1 MPFPLRTAPLMLPLQ
16 SPVAKR
22 LLAISFL
29 LSFVVVTLQVV
40 FTDAQVSAVSYDEGV
55 AAAVGVVD
63 RNTYQADK
71 IPNGFYEGISAGFFF
86 NEETNEKP
94 GLISDNIRRVRA
106 TGELLAF
113 DVLKALNDSSDR
125 AAALYLYVEQL
136 QTEAT
141 LITRIRAENKALTE
155 DYRANI
161 RTLNNDLK
169 VAKKAYSEALK
180 NQVPDAAQLA
190 FDRMQQIQAQIEP
203 FEETRRAISRFD
215 GQYSQALSTMQKRYT
230 FLTANRD
237 AVLKGVRVVNVSDTQ
252 IKLIFSRSEWERLA
266 Q

>member
-1 MPFPLRTAPLMLPLQ
+1 MLTPD
-16 SPVAKR
+16 SPIYRR
-22 LLAISFL
+22 LLAVSFL
-29 LSFVVVTLQVV
+29 LSFVIVTLQAL
-40 FTDAQVSAVSYDEGV
+40 FANPQAQAVSYDDGV
-55 AAAVGVVD
+55 KTSVGIVAS
-63 RNTYQADK
+63 NSYKADK
-71 IPNGFYEGISAGFFF
+71 IPNGFHEGVSAGFFF
-86 NEETNEKP
+86 NEDTNEKP

-113 DVLKALNDSSDR
+113 DVLKALNESSDR
-125 AAALYLYVEQL
+125 AAALDLYVEQL

-155 DYRANI
+155 DYRANL
-161 RTLNNDLK
+161 RTLNDDLK
-169 VAKKAYSEALK
+169 LAKRAYNDALK

-190 FDRMQQIQAQIEP
+190 FDRMQQLQAQIEP
-203 FEETRRAISRFD
+203 FDETRRAISRFD

-230 FLTANRD
+230 FLTANRE
-237 AVLKGVRVVNVSDTQ
+237 AILKGVRVVNVSDTQ

>member
-1 MPFPLRTAPLMLPLQ
+1 MVTPG
-16 SPVAKR
+16 SPIYRR
-22 LLAISFL
+22 LLGFSFL
-29 LSFVVVTLQVV
+29 LSFIIVTLQALS
-40 FTDAQVSAVSYDEGV
+40 TNPTAQAVSYDEGL
-55 AAAVGVVD
+55 AAAAGVVEQ
-63 RNTYQADK
+63 NAYQADK
-71 IPNGFYEGISAGFFF
+71 IPNGFHEGVSAGFFF
-86 NEETNEKP
+86 NEDTNEKP

-125 AAALYLYVEQL
+125 AAALDLYVEQL

-237 AVLKGVRVVNVSDTQ
+237 AILKGVRVINVSDTQ
-252 IKLIFSRSEWERLA
+252 IKLIFSRGEWERLA